1 MSEQAGP
8 LSAGLLSSLRGL
20 LMSGLALAET
30 RLAILSNELEEQKL
44 RLVQGLVMALAG
56 LFVLSVG
63 LVLFVGLVLLLFWD
77 GYRLPALA
85 ALTMGFLGAGA
96 WLLVSARR
104 RLRSDGGPF
113 GATLAELRADRAAVA
128 GRDDRDRSRR

>member
-85 ALTMGFLGAGA
+85 ALTLGFLGAGA

>member
-30 RLAILSNELEEQKL
+30 RLALLSNELEEQKL

>member
-30 RLAILSNELEEQKL
+30 RLALLSNELEEQKL

-56 LFVLSVG
+56 LFVLGVG

-85 ALTMGFLGAGA
+85 ALTLVFLGAGA

-128 GRDDRDRSRR
+128 GRDDRYRSRR

>member
-44 RLVQGLVMALAG
+44 RLVQGLVMAVAG

-85 ALTMGFLGAGA
+85 ALTLGFLGAGA

>member
-1 MSEQAGP
+1 VSEQAGP
-8 LSAGLLSSLRGL
+8 RSAGLLASLRGL

-30 RLAILSNELEEQKL
+30 RLALRSNELEEPKL
-44 RLVQGLVMALAG
+44 RLVQGLVMAVAG
-56 LFVLSVG
+56 LFVLGVG
-63 LVLFVGLVLLLFWD
+63 LVLFAGFVLLLFWD

-85 ALTMGFLGAGA
+85 ALTLGFLGAGA
-96 WLLVSARR
+96 WLLASARR

>member
-8 LSAGLLSSLRGL
+8 RSAGLLASLRGL

-30 RLAILSNELEEQKL
+30 RLALRSNELEEPKL
-44 RLVQGLVMALAG
+44 RLVQGLVMAVAG
-56 LFVLSVG
+56 LFVLGVG
-63 LVLFVGLVLLLFWD
+63 LVLFAGFVLLLFWD

-85 ALTMGFLGAGA
+85 ALTLGFLGAGA
-96 WLLVSARR
+96 WLLASARR

>member
-56 LFVLSVG
+56 LFVLGVG
-63 LVLFVGLVLLLFWD
+63 LALFVGLVLLLFWD

-85 ALTMGFLGAGA
+85 ALTLGFLGAGA

>member
-1 MSEQAGP
+1 MSEHAGP
-8 LSAGLLSSLRGL
+8 RSAGLLSSLRGL

-30 RLAILSNELEEQKL
+30 RLALLSNELEEQKL
-44 RLVQGLVMALAG
+44 RLVQGLVMAVAG
-56 LFVLSVG
+56 LFVLGVG
-63 LVLFVGLVLLLFWD
+63 LVLFAGFVLLLFWD

-85 ALTMGFLGAGA
+85 ALTLGFLGAGA
-96 WLLVSARR
+96 WLLASARR